1 MNSEK
6 EGSIGPSGNIWK
18 GNLPGLGF
26 LEALVEEVTFMLG
39 LWYGSMEQR
48 VGSRADR
55 FSHHLVEIFTLLLFQ
70 STPLRRGCG
79 HSCPHPHRPLNL

>member
-39 LWYGSMEQR
+39 PAVWKHGTEGTEQ
-48 VGSRADR
+48 S
-55 FSHHLVEIFTLLLFQ
+55 
-70 STPLRRGCG
+70 
-79 HSCPHPHRPLNL
+79 